1 MLHSFL
7 PKFKNNV
14 GKDRE
19 IKIKTEGQDSQ
30 SIDSVLIITSDT
42 PISPVMTADFLY
54 PTKAKACIRLNLDK
68 YRVNH
73 LDINPD
79 LSVIRSI

>member
-1 MLHSFL
+1 MLERIVES
-7 PKFKNNV
+7 K
-14 GKDRE
+14 
-19 IKIKTEGQDSQ
+19 KTEGRDSQ